1 MNRRLFVRAAVA
13 AVAAIAAGAGTA
25 PSAWA
30 QVVTVNGEVVKLDKP
45 AGRVTIKHGEIKG
58 LDMPPMTLNW
68 RVVPPRLLDDI
79 AVGDRVRFVP
89 ARLDGQYTITSLNKA
104 PQ

>member
-1 MNRRLFVRAAVA
+1 MRRRPFVWAAA
-13 AVAAIAAGAGTA
+13 SALAGTA
-25 PSAWA
+25 LPVAA
-30 QVVTVNGEVVKLDKP
+30 QVVTVNGEVVKIDKA
-45 AGRVTIKHGEIKG
+45 AGRVTIKHGEIKS

-68 RVVPPRLLDDI
+68 RVLPPRLLDDI

-89 ARLDGQYTITSLNKA
+89 ARVDGQYTITSLNKA